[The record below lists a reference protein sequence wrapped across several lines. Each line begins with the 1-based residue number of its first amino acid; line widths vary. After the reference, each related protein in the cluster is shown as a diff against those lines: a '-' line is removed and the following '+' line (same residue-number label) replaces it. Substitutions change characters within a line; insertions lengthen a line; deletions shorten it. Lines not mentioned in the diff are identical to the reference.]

1 MFDAKHIYN
10 SIHLCQEGRERRR
23 EYFSTAVRSLAASVS
38 PARMVLEFN
47 RVPAG
52 FTDDVLAAFPATP
65 WAYVTSVR
73 PRHVPRLAC
82 RRARARILA
91 GGLTLRAAATR
102 GVSLAP
108 LPRVR

>member
-52 FTDDVLAAFPATP
+52 FADDVLAAFPATP

-82 RRARARILA
+82 RRPL